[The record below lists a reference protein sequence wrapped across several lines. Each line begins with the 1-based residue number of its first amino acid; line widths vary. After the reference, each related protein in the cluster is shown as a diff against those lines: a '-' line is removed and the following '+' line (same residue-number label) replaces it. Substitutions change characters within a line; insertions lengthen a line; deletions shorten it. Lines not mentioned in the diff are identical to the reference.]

1 MSRHRRPTRPDARPG
16 LRNVATAAAAASG
29 VLAVVTPIAGM
40 DAGAEAAPEST
51 GAFRLAAADASAAT
65 TAAGRGPVLAGAD
78 DVVRTSGLLAAASR
92 AGDERDRVTR
102 EAAQRQAPAPAP
114 APAPAAKRAAPSA
127 GSCDLDTGGLG
138 DVQSW
143 VSDAAQFLG
152 CAFGQPE
159 MLGVGSRGG
168 ASDHPDGKALDL
180 MTSDRSRG
188 DAIAECALANADEL
202 GVTYVIW
209 QQRMNTGSGW
219 EAMEDRGGATANHM
233 DHVHISFDDSAGSG
247 TPDLGR
253 CAA

>member
-1 MSRHRRPTRPDARPG
+1 MPRHSRPTRSDARPG
-16 LRNVATAAAAASG
+16 LRNMATAAAAAGG
-29 VLAVVTPIAGM
+29 VLAVVTPIAGV

-51 GAFRLAAADASAAT
+51 GAFRLAAESAAAT
-65 TAAGRGPVLAGAD
+65 EAAGSGPVLAGAD
-78 DVVRTSGLLAAASR
+78 DVVRTSGLLAATSR
-92 AGDERDRVTR
+92 AGDGRDRVEA
-102 EAAQRQAPAPAP
+102 EAAQRRAP
-114 APAPAAKRAAPSA
+114 APAPAAPAAEREAPDA

-138 DVQSW
+138 DVKSW

-152 CAFGQPE
+152 CAFGQPD
-159 MLGVGSRGG
+159 MLGVGNRGN

-180 MTSDRSRG
+180 MTSDKERG

-219 EAMEDRGGATANHM
+219 ETMEDRGGATANHM
-233 DHVHISFDDSAGSG
+233 DHVHISFDGNGGSG

-253 CAA
+253 CA